1 MASSLPSHHT
11 PRLVAHHRDDAHHAL
26 SDYIISVNHT
36 LREELLA
43 SPYLTYMI
51 AKKEG
56 RALLEHLNNL
66 EKQAF
71 LTRALARDPNRR
83 QDKLNEAVD
92 AIRRELTLMQTS
104 LEMEHCPPLVEL
116 IDALYLAMEE
126 RDRRTL
132 DIFIETLLDL
142 RNTWSHAIHVVSRA
156 PV

>member
-1 MASSLPSHHT
+1 MASSLQHHSL
-11 PRLVAHHRDDAHHAL
+11 PPHVDLSRDDAHQAL

-51 AKKEG
+51 ARKEG
-56 RALLEHLNNL
+56 RALLEHLNKL
-66 EKQAF
+66 EQQAF
-71 LTRALARDPNRR
+71 LTRALARDPKRR
-83 QDKLNEAVD
+83 QDKLNDAVE
-92 AIRRELTLMQTS
+92 AIRMELTAMQTS
-104 LEMEHCPPLVEL
+104 LAMEHCPPLIEL
-116 IDALYLAMEE
+116 VDALYLTMEE